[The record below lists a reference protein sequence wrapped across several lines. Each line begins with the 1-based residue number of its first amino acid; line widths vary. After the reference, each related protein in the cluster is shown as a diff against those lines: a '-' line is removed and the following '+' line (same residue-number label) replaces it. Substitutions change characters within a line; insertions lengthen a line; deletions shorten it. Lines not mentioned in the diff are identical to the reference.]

1 MKTTNLRF
9 VISIAALGLASTWLS
24 SCNDSRSVAGTSDDP
39 NQITASIEGVVEKGP
54 FVKGTTVTLYELNS
68 QTFAQTGKTFTGT
81 VDGDDG
87 SFSIGKVELDS
98 RYVLVEASGYYW
110 NELYGLKST
119 NPLSL
124 KAVAKVGKDGKININ
139 VGTHIT
145 HKRILSLVENGMD
158 FDKAKSQAEKEVVEA
173 FFGDKAG
180 TAFENASIFDDEKLL
195 ALSVLVLLAGPEPD
209 VTEMIASLA
218 AGVNDDLLV
227 KLADKAALRYN
238 EYAYAR
244 RFMDQHFPDAS
255 IGYFEH
261 YIIAFWQ
268 KVYGLGECNKDKS
281 GVLDTVRA
289 EKSEN
294 AGKVLICKEFEPE
307 SGVYLWLS
315 ASNVEQNT
323 FNLEPVED
331 GRLIRSETDSTVAYV
346 YDNGKWREAYSSEI
360 TVGIGCVKTTNDS
373 LVVMGRKAYRCE
385 WKYCI
390 ETVNGFRSDGTFV
403 MPDSTDF
410 VCRWNN
416 SPAWKS
422 LGVKEFPKDYF
433 FSKNVEYGTV
443 TDERDGKVYRT
454 VELAGKTWMAENLS
468 YGVLCSI
475 DSSYGCFY
483 KWRPAMDIPEN
494 DSIVI
499 GDVHQG
505 ICMKGWHV
513 PDSTEWVTLLS
524 EYELAGLKSEIG
536 WLDGTNET
544 GFSVIPTSYD
554 CQEFRDAYSNTPVE
568 THACSDFIVARSR
581 EGVLPLSN
589 NEKTYYGVMAAF
601 DVDGTSIKTMA
612 QISKSSSR
620 GTKAVLRCVK
630 DYNLL
635 EQSTNIGE

>member
-54 FVKGTTVTLYELNS
+54 FVKGTTVTLYELNPE
-68 QTFAQTGKTFTGT
+68 TFAQTGKTFTGT

-87 SFSIGKVELDS
+87 SFSLGKLELGS

-145 HKRILSLVENGMD
+145 HKRILSLVENGME
-158 FDKAKSQAEKEVVEA
+158 FDKAKEQAEKEVVEA

-195 ALSVLVLLAGPEPD
+195 ALSVIMLLTGPEPD
-209 VTEMIASLA
+209 VTEMIASLT
-218 AGVNDDLLV
+218 AGLTDDLLV

-244 RFMDQHFPDAS
+244 RFMGQHFPDAS

-315 ASNVEQNT
+315 ASGVEQNT
-323 FNLEPVED
+323 FGLEPVED
-331 GRLIRSETDSTVAYV
+331 GHLVMSETDSTVAYV
-346 YDNGKWREAYSSEI
+346 YVDGQWREATDLEIKIGKACVRATRGMIVSGIADMYSGLE
-360 TVGIGCVKTTNDS
+360 N
-373 LVVMGRKAYRCE
+373 E
-385 WKYCI
+385 
-390 ETVNGFRSDGTFV
+390 
-403 MPDSTDF
+403 F
-410 VCRWNN
+410 VCALIDT
-416 SPAWKS
+416 SELYWKKATIRDYP
-422 LGVKEFPKDYF
+422 KEMYF
-433 FSKNVEYGTV
+433 NPDVEYGSV
-443 TDERDGKVYRT
+443 TDKRDGRT
-454 VELAGKTWMAENLS
+454 YKTVDLAGMTWMAENLTYVIAGADCADS
-468 YGVLCSI
+468 LSIGCRYG
-475 DSSYGCFY
+475 
-483 KWRPAMDIPEN
+483 WNTAMDLAEEDTAESTVP
-494 DSIVI
+494 
-499 GDVHQG
+499 HKG
-505 ICMKGWHV
+505 ICMDGWHV
-513 PDSTEWVTLLS
+513 PDTTEWNNLLANVS
-524 EYELAGLKSEIG
+524 VDDLKSIKG
-536 WLDGTNET
+536 WPVGTATNSS
-544 GFSVIPTSYD
+544 GFSLVPIDYYVGAGIIYSYSSKAYADYITANYMLVSHNFLPSSTDKMFPHGTVEAFEISHAKPTLSITPPL
-554 CQEFRDAYSNTPVE
+554 RTPSDASNRY
-568 THACSDFIVARSR
+568 HF
-581 EGVLPLSN
+581 
-589 NEKTYYGVMAAF
+589 
-601 DVDGTSIKTMA
+601 
-612 QISKSSSR
+612 
-620 GTKAVLRCVK
+620 AVLRCVK
-630 DYNLL
+630 DS
-635 EQSTNIGE
+635 E

>member
-54 FVKGTTVTLYELNS
+54 FVKGTTVTLYELNPE
-68 QTFAQTGKTFTGT
+68 TFAQTGKTFTGT

-158 FDKAKSQAEKEVVEA
+158 FDKAKSQAEREVAEA
-173 FFGDKAG
+173 FFGDKSG
-180 TAFENASIFDDEKLL
+180 TAFENASIIDNEKLL
-195 ALSVLVLLAGPEPD
+195 ALSVIMLLTGPEPD
-209 VTEMIASLA
+209 VTEMIASLT
-218 AGVNDDLLV
+218 AGLTDDLLV

-294 AGKVLICKEFEPE
+294 AGKVLICKEFEQE

-315 ASNVEQNT
+315 ASGVEQNT
-323 FNLEPVED
+323 FGLEPVED
-331 GRLIRSETDSTVAYV
+331 GHLVRSEADSTVAYV
-346 YDNGKWREAYSSEI
+346 YDNGKWREANASEI
-360 TVGIGCVKTTNDS
+360 SVGKGCVKSLDGS
-373 LVVMGRKAYRCE
+373 LVQKDSDGSKCN
-385 WKYCI
+385 WIYCI
-390 ETVNGFRSDGTFV
+390 EAVNGYRSDGSFISADSVGFICQLGREPARTSANIFDYPKE
-403 MPDSTDF
+403 MFFNPD
-410 VCRWNN
+410 
-416 SPAWKS
+416 
-422 LGVKEFPKDYF
+422 
-433 FSKNVEYGTV
+433 VEYGSV
-443 TDERDGKVYRT
+443 TDERDGHVYRT
-454 VELAGKTWMAENLS
+454 IELAGKTWMAENLTYVIAGADCTDS
-468 YGVLCSI
+468 LSIGCRYGWNTAMNLAEGDTVE
-475 DSSYGCFY
+475 SSMPH
-483 KWRPAMDIPEN
+483 K
-494 DSIVI
+494 
-499 GDVHQG
+499 G
-505 ICMKGWHV
+505 ICMDGWHV
-513 PDSTEWVTLLS
+513 PDTTEWNNLLANVS
-524 EYELAGLKSEIG
+524 VDDLKSIKG
-536 WLDGTNET
+536 WPVGTATNSS
-544 GFSVIPTSYD
+544 GFSLVPIDYYVGVGIFYSYSSK
-554 CQEFRDAYSNTPVE
+554 AY
-568 THACSDFIVARSR
+568 ADFITANYMLVSHNF
-581 EGVLPLSN
+581 LPSSTDKMFPHGTVEAFEISHAKPTLSITPPLRIPSDASN
-589 NEKTYYGVMAAF
+589 RYHF
-601 DVDGTSIKTMA
+601 D
-612 QISKSSSR
+612 
-620 GTKAVLRCVK
+620 VLRCVK
-630 DYNLL
+630 DS
-635 EQSTNIGE
+635 E